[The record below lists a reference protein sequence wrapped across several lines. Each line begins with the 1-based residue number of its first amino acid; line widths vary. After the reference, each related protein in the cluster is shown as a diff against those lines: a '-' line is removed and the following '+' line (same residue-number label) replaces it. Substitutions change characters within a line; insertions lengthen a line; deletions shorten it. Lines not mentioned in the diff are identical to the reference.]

1 MNQTWPLELLLVAQA
16 VSTFGMLGVIWL
28 VQLVNYPLK
37 VFVPSDEFV
46 RYQARHMRRITVV
59 VGPLMLVEAGSS
71 AWLVLLPLEGP
82 MMIAAWIG
90 MALVMVLWISTL
102 VFQIPA
108 HRKLEREKD
117 QAAIASLVRFNW
129 VRTIVWTARAGVVAW
144 MMVLSMTA

>member
-1 MNQTWPLELLLVAQA
+1 
-16 VSTFGMLGVIWL
+16 
-28 VQLVNYPLK
+28 
-37 VFVPSDEFV
+37 
-46 RYQARHMRRITVV
+46 MRRITVV

-71 AWLVLLPLEGP
+71 AWLVLLRLEGP

-144 MMVLSMTA
+144 MLVLSMTA